1 MMAAQYEIKIQG
13 QLDKSWADWFDGMA
27 ITEDEDSNTTLK
39 GEVIDQSA
47 LHGLLKKIRDL
58 GLTILI
64 VQHIEDETG

>member
-1 MMAAQYEIKIQG
+1 MTAQYEIKIQG
-13 QLDKSWADWFDGMA
+13 QLDQSWTDWFDGMA
-27 ITEDEDSNTTLK
+27 ITEDEDNNTLLN

-58 GLTILI
+58 GLTILV